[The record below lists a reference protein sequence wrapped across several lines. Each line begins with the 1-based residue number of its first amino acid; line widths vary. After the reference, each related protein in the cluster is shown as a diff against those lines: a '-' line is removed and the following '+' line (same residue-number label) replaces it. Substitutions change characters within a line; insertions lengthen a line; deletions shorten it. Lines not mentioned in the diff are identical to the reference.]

1 MNSRNSKGDKQ
12 LSYSLIVALLA
23 GLPSLS
29 LISGIVLMTE
39 LKKFM
44 AGTPRIE
51 TEQDLEH
58 FKKIVKH
65 QMYAALLQIVLL
77 GTPVLIFSYGIQ
89 KEILGF
95 GDILYVIV
103 PNSIVIALGLLLRKL
118 EKKGQSVSAST
129 PELRSEVDSVV
140 YIWKK
145 KALPNW

>member
-1 MNSRNSKGDKQ
+1 MNC
-12 LSYSLIVALLA
+12 SLMVTLLA

-29 LISGIVLMTE
+29 LVSGIVLMTE

-44 AGTPRIE
+44 AKTPRIE
-51 TEQDLEH
+51 TEQELEH

-77 GTPVLIFSYGIQ
+77 GTPVFIFSYGIQ
-89 KEILGF
+89 KGILGF
-95 GDILYVIV
+95 GDILYMIV
-103 PNSIVIALGLLLRKL
+103 PNSIVIALGLFLRKL
-118 EKKGQSVSAST
+118 EKKGQSISASN

-140 YIWKK
+140 YFWKK

>member
-1 MNSRNSKGDKQ
+1 M
-12 LSYSLIVALLA
+12 A
-23 GLPSLS
+23 
-29 LISGIVLMTE
+29 E
-39 LKKFM
+39 LKGFM

-77 GTPVLIFSYGIQ
+77 GVPLFIFSYGIQ

-95 GDILYVIV
+95 GDFLFVIV
-103 PNSIVIALGLLLRKL
+103 PNSIVIALGLFLRKL
-118 EKKGQSVSAST
+118 EKKGQSISASN
-129 PELRSEVDSVV
+129 PELKSEVDSVV
-140 YIWKK
+140 CTWKK

>member
-1 MNSRNSKGDKQ
+1 MN
-12 LSYSLIVALLA
+12 YSLIVALLA

-29 LISGIVLMTE
+29 LVSGIVLMTE

-51 TEQDLEH
+51 TGQDLEH

-77 GTPVLIFSYGIQ
+77 GTPVFIFSYGIQ
-89 KEILGF
+89 KGILGF

-103 PNSIVIALGLLLRKL
+103 PNSIVIALGLILKKL
-118 EKKGQSVSAST
+118 EKKGQSISAST

-140 YIWKK
+140 YFWKK

>member
-1 MNSRNSKGDKQ
+1 M
-12 LSYSLIVALLA
+12 IALLT

-29 LISGIVLMTE
+29 LASGIILMTE

-44 AGTPRIE
+44 AQAPRIE

-89 KEILGF
+89 KRILEF

-118 EKKGQSVSAST
+118 EKKGQSISAST
-129 PELRSEVDSVV
+129 PELKSEVDSVV
-140 YIWKK
+140 YFWKK

>member
-1 MNSRNSKGDKQ
+1 MNC
-12 LSYSLIVALLA
+12 SLMVTLLA

-29 LISGIVLMTE
+29 LVSGIVLMTE

-44 AGTPRIE
+44 AKTPRIE
-51 TEQDLEH
+51 TEQELEH

-77 GTPVLIFSYGIQ
+77 GTPVFIFSYGIQ
-89 KEILGF
+89 KGILGF

-103 PNSIVIALGLLLRKL
+103 PNSIVIALGLFLRKL
-118 EKKGQSVSAST
+118 EKKGQSISASN

-140 YIWKK
+140 YFWKK